1 MCVGDSGARRHGVQC
16 DFVTP
21 PRMPANLSKSARP
34 IRHATE
40 RTLDALL
47 LKGRVAGLSY
57 RLGGLGRLRV
67 TRHSVALGAGKS
79 LPRPLKIGFASDFH
93 AGPTTHPALFDDLRL
108 ALAAERPDLL
118 LLGGDYVSFDA
129 AYIAALRAFL
139 ASARAPLGT
148 YAVIGN
154 HDIWNGRAPVEAALR
169 AAGITVL
176 VNQGARLPPPFE
188 AVSVCGIDDPWT
200 GTPDVD
206 AAFADAT
213 GGADVRLF
221 LTHSPDGVMLL
232 GGEGFDAAFAGHT
245 HGGQIAAPGG
255 RPLFR
260 PSGPSSC
267 KYIHGR
273 YEIPGS
279 GPLLVSCGIG
289 CAGIPLRLNA
299 DPELLICTLSSPLAS
314 RDIVF

>member
-1 MCVGDSGARRHGVQC
+1 
-16 DFVTP
+16 
-21 PRMPANLSKSARP
+21 MPANPPKSARP

-40 RTLDALL
+40 RALDALL

-67 TRHSVALGAGKS
+67 TRHSVALDAGKA

-93 AGPTTHPALFDDLRL
+93 AGPTTHPGLFDDLRL

-129 AYIAALRAFL
+129 AYIGALHAFL

-169 AAGITVL
+169 EAGIGVL
-176 VNQGARLPPPFE
+176 VNQGARLPAPFD
-188 AVSVCGIDDPWT
+188 AVSICGIDDPWT
-200 GTPDVD
+200 GAPDVD
-206 AAFADAT
+206 AAFAGAG
-213 GGADVRLF
+213 GGAAVRIF

-232 GGEGFDAAFAGHT
+232 GGQRFEAAFAGHT

-260 PSGPSSC
+260 PSGPASG
-267 KYIHGR
+267 KYNYGR
-273 YEIPGS
+273 YDIPGN
-279 GPLLVSCGIG
+279 GALFVSCGVG

-299 DPELLICTLSSPLAS
+299 DPELLICTLSSPPAPP
-314 RDIVF
+314 DIVF